1 LLHENKIYPPPDYV
15 DLEKAWGS
23 FYIALAYEKYIT
35 PEQASGLWL
44 NGRIQHHEK
53 DPFLDDEIMSYR
65 ESGMTWRAI
74 GKLLGMSG
82 DACYRR
88 HKRVTVKDK

>member
-1 LLHENKIYPPPDYV
+1 VLHEKKKCSSTDYV
-15 DLEKAWGS
+15 DLEKAWGTL
-23 FYIALAYEKYIT
+23 YIALAYEKYVT
-35 PEQASGLWL
+35 PEQATGLWL

-53 DPFLDDEIMSYR
+53 DPYLDDEIISYR

-88 HKRVTVKDK
+88 HKRATGKDK